1 MRYNYKIAMVLILA
15 IMSIATGAAFA
26 DDKLKGPYAVTGTQ
40 MCLTAPSG
48 FANDSKGNPTI
59 ANGKDNLASVNNFQG
74 RFSFNGD
81 GTGSVS
87 GTFVTIPPPDSRADF
102 KAAVSA
108 GTFSY
113 SFTYSPVANNSFE
126 NTMTPGTYKGTID
139 YGPRAGQQ
147 FTIDSGRRVFQ
158 VSNDQTRG
166 TVATRTP
173 DVEHITYSDPSQTS
187 LARICFVSG
196 SLVRLD

>member
-1 MRYNYKIAMVLILA
+1 
-15 IMSIATGAAFA
+15 
-26 DDKLKGPYAVTGTQ
+26 

-59 ANGKDNLASVNNFQG
+59 ANGNDSLASVNNFQG

-81 GTGSVS
+81 GTGGVS

-113 SFTYSPVANNSFE
+113 SFTYGPVANNSFE
-126 NTMTPGTYKGTID
+126 NTMTPAKSEPTSAPGG
-139 YGPRAGQQ
+139 RADEAGIMRQ
-147 FTIDSGRRVFQ
+147 SRR
-158 VSNDQTRG
+158 
-166 TVATRTP
+166 
-173 DVEHITYSDPSQTS
+173 
-187 LARICFVSG
+187 
-196 SLVRLD
+196 

>member
-1 MRYNYKIAMVLILA
+1 MRVRFW
-15 IMSIATGAAFA
+15 SIVAVASISTGVAAA
-26 DDKLKGPYAVTGTQ
+26 DDKLKGHYAVTGSQ

-48 FANDSKGNPTI
+48 FSNDSKGNPTI
-59 ANGKDNLASVNNFQG
+59 ANGNDSLAFGNNFQG

-87 GTFVTIPPPDSRADF
+87 GTFVTIPLPDSRTDF

-113 SFTYSPVANNSFE
+113 SFTYSPIVNNSFE
-126 NTMTPGTYKGTID
+126 NDMTPGTYKGTID
-139 YGPRAGQQ
+139 YGVRAGQQ
-147 FTIDSGRRVFQ
+147 VTIDSLHRVFQ
-158 VSNDQTRG
+158 VSNDQRSG
-166 TVATRTP
+166 TYATTTP
-173 DVEHITYSDPSQTS
+173 NVEHITFSDPSHTS

-196 SLVRLD
+196 GLVRLD